1 MRGRMNTHRSDK
13 GAAVIMALFIVVL
26 CTLAVSPLIWNLFAT
41 AKTVSVS
48 AARDQ
53 TLEVTQSA
61 VDWARVIL
69 REDARVS
76 ATDNLTEPWAV
87 PLAESRLSEGLM
99 RPNENSSNLTDK
111 QAVVTGRIEDA
122 QGRFNLRN
130 LGLDN
135 SNRAVWMVAFAKLCD
150 LLGVGGAQQKAIIDT
165 LGAMYPPTTNST
177 NSDKP
182 TEQSGVR
189 LIQAKRW
196 QEFDNNY
203 GVDENT
209 WTQLR
214 PYVVILP
221 DITPLNANT
230 ASAELLYACIEKLG
244 FPDAQQAVSRRER
257 VPFKDLSDLRAALN
271 PDIEIQSSMLGVKSD
286 YFLVEGS
293 AQIDE
298 ALVRTQA
305 LLERKNQR
313 VYVMWRQ

>member
-1 MRGRMNTHRSDK
+1 MKQR

-26 CTLAVSPLIWNLFAT
+26 CTLAISPLIWNLFAT

-99 RPNENSSNLTDK
+99 RPNESSSNLTDK
-111 QAVVTGRIEDA
+111 EAVVTGRIEDA

-135 SNRAVWMVAFAKLCD
+135 SNRAVWLLAFAKLCD
-150 LLGVGGAQQKAIIDT
+150 LLGVSGAQQKALVDT
-165 LGAMYPPTTNST
+165 LGAMYPPAPAST
-177 NSDKP
+177 PDK
-182 TEQSGVR
+182 QVNQNQVR
-189 LIQAKRW
+189 LLPAKRW

-244 FPDAQQAVSRRER
+244 FPDAQQVVARRER

-293 AQIDE
+293 ARIDE

>member
-1 MRGRMNTHRSDK
+1 MKQR

-26 CTLAVSPLIWNLFAT
+26 CTLAISPLIWNLFAT

-99 RPNENSSNLTDK
+99 RPNESSSNLTDK
-111 QAVVTGRIEDA
+111 EAVVTGRIEDA

-135 SNRAVWMVAFAKLCD
+135 SNRAVWLLAFAKLCD
-150 LLGVGGAQQKAIIDT
+150 LLGVSGAQQKALVDT
-165 LGAMYPPTTNST
+165 LGAMYPPAPSST
-177 NSDKP
+177 PDK
-182 TEQSGVR
+182 QVNQNQVR
-189 LIQAKRW
+189 LLPAKRW

-230 ASAELLYACIEKLG
+230 ASAELLYSCIEKLG
-244 FPDAQQAVSRRER
+244 FPDAQQVVARRER

-293 AQIDE
+293 ARIDE

>member
-1 MRGRMNTHRSDK
+1 MKQR

-26 CTLAVSPLIWNLFAT
+26 CTLAISPLIWNLFAT

-99 RPNENSSNLTDK
+99 RPNESSSNLTDK
-111 QAVVTGRIEDA
+111 EAVVTGRIEDA

-135 SNRAVWMVAFAKLCD
+135 SNRAVWLLAFAKLCD
-150 LLGVGGAQQKAIIDT
+150 LLGVSGAQQKALVDT
-165 LGAMYPPTTNST
+165 LGAMYPPAPSST
-177 NSDKP
+177 PDKQV
-182 TEQSGVR
+182 TQNQVR
-189 LIQAKRW
+189 LLPAKRW
-196 QEFDNNY
+196 QEFDNND

-244 FPDAQQAVSRRER
+244 FPDAQQVVARRER

-293 AQIDE
+293 ARIDE

>member
-1 MRGRMNTHRSDK
+1 MKQR

-26 CTLAVSPLIWNLFAT
+26 CTLAISPLIWNLFAT

-99 RPNENSSNLTDK
+99 RPNESSSNLTDK
-111 QAVVTGRIEDA
+111 EAVVTGRIEDA

-135 SNRAVWMVAFAKLCD
+135 SNRAVWLLAFAKLCD
-150 LLGVGGAQQKAIIDT
+150 LLGVSGAQQKALVDT
-165 LGAMYPPTTNST
+165 LGAMYPPAPSST
-177 NSDKP
+177 PDK
-182 TEQSGVR
+182 QVNQNQVR
-189 LIQAKRW
+189 LLPAKRW

-244 FPDAQQAVSRRER
+244 FPDAQQVVARRER

-271 PDIEIQSSMLGVKSD
+271 SDIEIQSSMLGVKSD

-293 AQIDE
+293 ARIDE

>member
-1 MRGRMNTHRSDK
+1 MKQR

-26 CTLAVSPLIWNLFAT
+26 CTLAISPLIWNLFAT

-99 RPNENSSNLTDK
+99 RPNESSSNLTDK
-111 QAVVTGRIEDA
+111 EAVVTGRIEDA

-135 SNRAVWMVAFAKLCD
+135 SNRAVWLLAFAKLCD
-150 LLGVGGAQQKAIIDT
+150 LLGVSGAQQKALVDT
-165 LGAMYPPTTNST
+165 LGAMYPPAPASPP
-177 NSDKP
+177 DK
-182 TEQSGVR
+182 QVSQNQVR
-189 LIQAKRW
+189 LLPAKRW
-196 QEFDNNY
+196 QEFDNND

-209 WTQLR
+209 WSQLR

-244 FPDAQQAVSRRER
+244 FPDAQQVVARRER

-293 AQIDE
+293 ARIDE